1 MQEDTFLPKTTDAIQ
16 KLIVTF
22 STLTNVKLF
31 FYSTINKMIINSHQM
46 LSSSQGIYNY
56 LTHVNFKKV
65 TVFPVILDNA
75 LSGFF
80 ILNVSST
87 LKEQVMM
94 YRSFLDSTSDR
105 LEQGSFHRLMVLDA
119 LDPNQLQNYMGDLS
133 LISNSANSS
142 TNQKD
147 AHHKL
152 HIVNKHDKGKVINV
166 DKNFVN
172 ALKYINANI
181 SKPLTLEDIA
191 QRVYLSPSYLSR
203 LFKNYFNVNFI
214 DYINVRKVALAQDR
228 LALSAAPIN
237 ELSHRLGFSQ
247 ASYFTKIFKQKCG
260 LTPSKYRMRSKKI
273 KKIYTISR
281 DLSWLKDP
289 SVYAVSQKFFAD
301 KRIDF
306 KAQELNGSTYVYA
319 IGDLNSDE
327 DNGWIYTVNCMQP
340 TMSPAGVSVGD
351 KSVIQ
356 WIYTGVEN
364 F

>member
-1 MQEDTFLPKTTDAIQ
+1 MMQEATFLPKNTDTIQ
-16 KLIVTF
+16 KLIITF
-22 STLTNVKLF
+22 STLTNVELF
-31 FYSTINKMIINSHQM
+31 FYSTNKMIINSQQM
-46 LSSSQGIYNY
+46 LNTSQGIYNY
-56 LTHVNFKKV
+56 LTHVNFKEV

-94 YRSFLDSTSDR
+94 YRSYLDSTSGR
-105 LEQGSFHRLMVLDA
+105 LDQGIFHRMMVLDA
-119 LDPNQLQNYMGDLS
+119 LDPHQLQNYMGDLS
-133 LISNSANSS
+133 LIGDSATSS
-142 TNQKD
+142 TSQKD

-152 HIVNKHDKGKVINV
+152 HIVSKHDKGKVINV

-214 DYINVRKVALAQDR
+214 DYINIRKVALAQER
-228 LALSAAPIN
+228 LVLSAAPIN
-237 ELSHRLGFSQ
+237 ELPHRLGFSQ

-260 LTPSKYRMRSKKI
+260 MTPSKYRMRNKKI

-281 DLSWLKDP
+281 DISWLKDP

-301 KRIDF
+301 KGIDF
-306 KAQELNGSTYVYA
+306 KAQDLSDSTYIYA
-319 IGDLNSDE
+319 IGDLSSDE
-327 DNGWIYTVNCMQP
+327 DSGWIYTVNCMQP
-340 TMSPAGVSVGD
+340 TTSPAGVSVGD

-356 WIYTGVEN
+356 WIYTGIEN

>member
-1 MQEDTFLPKTTDAIQ
+1 MQEATFLPKDTNTIQ
-16 KLIVTF
+16 KLIITF
-22 STLTNVKLF
+22 STLTNVELF
-31 FYSTINKMIINSHQM
+31 FYSTNKMIISGHQI
-46 LSSSQGIYNY
+46 LNTSQDIYNY

-65 TVFPVILDNA
+65 TAFPVILDNA

-94 YRSFLDSTSDR
+94 YRSYLDSTSGR
-105 LEQGSFHRLMVLDA
+105 LDQGNFHHLMVLNA
-119 LDPNQLQNYMGDLS
+119 LDPRELQNYIGGLS
-133 LISNSANSS
+133 LISDS
-142 TNQKD
+142 TTSKD

-152 HIVNKHDKGKVINV
+152 HIINKHDKGKVVNV

-172 ALKYINANI
+172 VLKYINANI

-191 QRVYLSPSYLSR
+191 QHVYLSPSYLSR

-214 DYINVRKVALAQDR
+214 DYINIRKVALAQER
-228 LALSAAPIN
+228 LALSVAPIN

-260 LTPSKYRMRSKKI
+260 MTPSKYRMRDKKI

-289 SVYAVSQKFFAD
+289 SVYTVSQKFFDD
-301 KRIDF
+301 KGIDF
-306 KAQELNGSTYVYA
+306 KTQDLSDSTYVYA
-319 IGDLNSDE
+319 IGDLSSDE
-327 DNGWIYTVNCMQP
+327 NNGWIYTVNCIQP
-340 TMSPAGVSVGD
+340 TTSPVDVSVGD

-356 WIYTGVEN
+356 WIYTGIEN